1 MAVVGL
7 TPYRCRAC
15 RNRFYRL
22 PLGNGSENQTA
33 EAQVLAIEP
42 MRIAPQPITP
52 VTVVPERLAEHPLAT
67 IPVAYSLLILSRD
80 PAIRKLLCKLLN
92 RPGYHTHQ
100 LADVAQLSSELL
112 ARKVDVLVVDLDE
125 PEQEGLE
132 RLSALRANFPNLKI
146 VALSGLATPSIP
158 GSIVLP
164 KPFRRELLI
173 ESVQSLLV
181 DAASCSRDV
190 SAHA

>member
-1 MAVVGL
+1 
-7 TPYRCRAC
+7 
-15 RNRFYRL
+15 
-22 PLGNGSENQTA
+22 LGNGSDSQIA
-33 EAQVLAIEP
+33 EAQVLAVEP

-52 VTVVPERLAEHPLAT
+52 DAVVPERLPVHPLAT

-80 PAIRKLLCKLLN
+80 PAIRKLLCKLLS

-100 LADVAQLSSELL
+100 LAEVAHLPSELL

-132 RLSALRANFPNLKI
+132 RLSTLRANFPNLKI
-146 VALSGLATPSIP
+146 VALSGLDAPSIP

-181 DAASCSRDV
+181 DAASACSRDV